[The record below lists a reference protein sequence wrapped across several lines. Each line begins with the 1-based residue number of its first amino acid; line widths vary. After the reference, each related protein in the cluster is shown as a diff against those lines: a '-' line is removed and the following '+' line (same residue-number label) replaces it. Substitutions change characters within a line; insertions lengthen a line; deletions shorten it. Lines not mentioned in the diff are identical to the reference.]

1 MTDQCEQVRL
11 TGLAFHLQAVCH
23 FTVLGLLVL
32 KMSIAKLIHLSVVTK
47 EVALN
52 VLVPFNEL

>member
-11 TGLAFHLQAVCH
+11 TGPAFHLQAVCH

-52 VLVPFNEL
+52 VL